1 MLEQESYIGYLRT
14 FDSSVS
20 LGGDE
25 RANSPGHS
33 AKYGTYTM
41 MSLDLNA
48 VIDLQLVTS
57 NEVKGSSNMEKEGF
71 VRSFTKISERLSIS
85 KSISDRHLSIHLF
98 DIWHVARGLS
108 RKLEAASKLRNCE
121 CIRAWIQSISNHLY
135 WSAVSSPEGEG
146 ELIVAKWK
154 SILNHIHNVHTGHD
168 DARFP
173 SCAHDELTGRERRK
187 QWIKPRS
194 HASVKL

>member
-1 MLEQESYIGYLRT
+1 MLEQESYIGT

-20 LGGDE
+20 LGGE
-25 RANSPGHS
+25 GRADSPGHS

-57 NEVKGSSNMEKEGF
+57 NEVKGSSNMEKEDF
-71 VRSFTKISERLSIS
+71 VRSFTKISEWLPIS
-85 KSISDRHLSIHLF
+85 KFISDRHLSIAKWIRENSPHIKHLF

-173 SCAHDELTGRERRK
+173 SCAHKELTGRER
-187 QWIKPRS
+187 
-194 HASVKL
+194 